1 VAQDLNSYSGAYAP
15 GEKMTRIA
23 IIEDDPVT
31 NDGLKQA
38 ILGAWPDYRVDQFL
52 DRESA
57 ELALA
62 AQRYDLIVLDLELN
76 RVKSAGIGIINT
88 INKSHRTP
96 VVVSGMPADIYQSIM
111 RELDAWDYLQKPFDM
126 PALLTIVD
134 LVLRETR
141 RDAENDKSL
150 PTDASDTDKSPEL
163 SINPLQHVRGKWRGK
178 NLGLTLTQQRIVHLL
193 YENKGRLVAT
203 KDIYELLA
211 TGKNATNVR
220 SHVSSIR
227 ERFKSIDAD
236 WDQITNVPG
245 QGYRWKA

>member
-1 VAQDLNSYSGAYAP
+1 
-15 GEKMTRIA
+15 MTRIA

-38 ILGAWPDYRVDQFL
+38 IVGAWPAYEVDQFF
-52 DRESA
+52 DRASA
-57 ELALA
+57 EHALA

-96 VVVSGMPADIYQSIM
+96 VVVVSGMPADIYQSIM
-111 RELDAWDYLQKPFDM
+111 RELDAWDYLQKPFDTQ
-126 PALLTIVD
+126 ALLTIVD

-141 RDAENDKSL
+141 RDAENDKSHA
-150 PTDASDTDKSPEL
+150 TDASDTDKSPEL

-193 YENKGRLVAT
+193 YENKGRLVPT

-227 ERFKSIDAD
+227 ESFKSIDPN
-236 WDQITNVPG
+236 WNQITTVPG
-245 QGYRWKA
+245 QGYRWEA

>member
-1 VAQDLNSYSGAYAP
+1 
-15 GEKMTRIA
+15 MTRIA

-38 ILGAWPDYRVDQFL
+38 ITSAWPDYLVDQFF
-52 DRESA
+52 DRTSA
-57 ELALA
+57 EHALA

-76 RVKSAGIGIINT
+76 RIKSAGIGIINT

-96 VVVSGMPADIYQSIM
+96 VVVVSGMPADIYQSIM
-111 RELDAWDYLQKPFDM
+111 RELDAWDYLQKPFDTQ
-126 PALLTIVD
+126 ALLTIVD

-141 RDAENDKSL
+141 QDVQNDYSHSA
-150 PTDASDTDKSPEL
+150 DASDTDKNLEL
-163 SINPLQHVRGKWRGK
+163 AINPLQHVRGKWRGK

-193 YENKGRLVAT
+193 YENRGRLVPT

-220 SHVSSIR
+220 SHISSIR
-227 ERFKSIDAD
+227 ESFKSIDPN
-236 WDQITNVPG
+236 WNQITTVPG
-245 QGYRWKA
+245 QGYRWEA